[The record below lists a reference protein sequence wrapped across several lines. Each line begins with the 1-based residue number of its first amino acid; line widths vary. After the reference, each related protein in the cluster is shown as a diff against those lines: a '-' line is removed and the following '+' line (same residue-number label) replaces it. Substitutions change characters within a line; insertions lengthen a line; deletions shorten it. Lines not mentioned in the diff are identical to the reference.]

1 MVRNYK
7 KFISD
12 EIHLAE
18 RAPDVSTYNHDKPAG
33 DFSRIQ
39 RKRWKIWV
47 DCSSGNIYVRKSKLI
62 NDWRPIVVPSLS
74 KYSGTHNIVAGA
86 NTITHGLNLGA
97 PQGFIVNAIDSSGG
111 TVVISSYTAFTANS
125 FTFTS
130 ASALGIVTIT
140 VI

>member
-12 EIHLAE
+12 EVKLSD
-18 RAPDVSTYNHDKPAG
+18 RAPDIATFNHDKPAG

-39 RKRWKIWV
+39 RKRWKIWIDTV
-47 DCSSGNIYVRKSKLI
+47 GRKLYVRKSRLENAWNELPVGAQKF
-62 NDWRPIVVPSLS
+62 VVSQ
-74 KYSGTHNIVAGA
+74 NIVAGA
-86 NTITHGLNLGA
+86 NTITHNLNLA
-97 PQGFIVNAIDSSGG
+97 TPSGFVVNAIDAAGG
-111 TVVISSYTAFTANS
+111 NVVISSYTAFTANS

-130 ASALGIVTIT
+130 ASALGVLTIT